1 MQTLFIYGPP
11 GSGKTTLGKLLA
23 GRFGVPF
30 EDLDDSIVRAA
41 DGKSIPAIFADEG
54 EAGFRAR
61 ERAARERERRMQE
74 AVLSIRRRFGKNAVI
89 RASSLRDEA
98 TGMERNGQIG
108 GHRA

>member
-30 EDLDDSIVRAA
+30 EDLDDSIVLAA
-41 DGKSIPAIFADEG
+41 GGKSIPAIFADEG

-61 ERAARERERRMQE
+61 ERAALERRPAPRRGAWSPLGE
-74 AVLSIRRRFGKNAVI
+74 APCWIPHAARSPSRTGRGF
-89 RASSLRDEA
+89 ASTCRP
-98 TGMERNGQIG
+98 TC
-108 GHRA
+108 